1 MNQRKNQSKKNTFG
15 GEKSSWEKLKL
26 KLAHFYSTVK
36 NMFFSTIPGPL
47 FMVFD
52 THL

>member
-1 MNQRKNQSKKNTFG
+1 MKKP
-15 GEKSSWEKLKL
+15 KL

-36 NMFFSTIPGPL
+36 NMFFSTTPGPL

-52 THL
+52 TYL